1 MPEPWLF
8 ALLAALAFRLTRLVA
23 YDDITVRVRG
33 WLGVTD
39 ATYARQIETIEEMEE
54 AGEEPFRNS
63 ADAAV
68 WYLARLIRCP
78 WCAGFWVSLLV
89 SLGAAACD
97 QISWGWALPVGF
109 ALSAVVGLVAKVLD
123 P

>member
-1 MPEPWLF
+1 VPEPWLF
-8 ALLAALAFRLTRLVA
+8 ALLAALAFRLTRLVGW
-23 YDDITVRVRG
+23 DDVTTRVRG

-39 ATYARQIETIEEMEE
+39 ATYLHQIEVIEEME
-54 AGEEPFRNS
+54 AVGEEPFSDRRE
-63 ADAAV
+63 AAR

-89 SLGAAACD
+89 ALGAAACD

-109 ALSAVVGLVAKVLD
+109 ALSAVVGLVAKQWD